1 MTGPTREGRLTASQE
16 PGQGSR
22 RQRRLFAAVVTPVAA
37 VILAVLVGSLV
48 IIAANIVATG
58 TVDLVLPLKA
68 YGSLLAG
75 SLGSVNALVNT
86 VVSAAP
92 LVLGGLAVGVGF
104 KAGLFNIGVT
114 GQFLLGAVAAAAM
127 GAALST
133 APAYVAIP
141 LSIAAGAA
149 AGCLWAFIPGLLKAL
164 TGAHEVVTTIMLNYI
179 AASVLGF
186 LVIGPLAAPGYSFA
200 RTGDIGSAALPIL
213 FGRNLHAG
221 VLIALAVVPLISWLL
236 YRSTIGFEIRTVG
249 SNPSASR
256 YAGMRPGALIVLT
269 MSLCG
274 ILAGLAGT
282 LEILGI
288 SHFVT
293 TGYGTSVGFDS
304 ITVALLGRA
313 NPLGILIAAL
323 LFGALRAGAGL
334 MQIQA
339 HIPVEIVDVIQA
351 LILLFLAA
359 EILIR
364 RLLRIRG
371 ERAVVEELTTVT
383 QSYGE
388 GRVG

>member
-1 MTGPTREGRLTASQE
+1 MTESREAPS
-16 PGQGSR
+16 QGSH
-22 RQRRLFAAVVTPVAA
+22 QRRRVFAAVVTPVAA
-37 VILAVLVGSLV
+37 VSLAVVVGSVV
-48 IIAANIVATG
+48 IILSNVIATG
-58 TVDLVLPLKA
+58 RIDLVLPLRA
-68 YGSLLAG
+68 YGSLVAG
-75 SLGSVNALVNT
+75 SLGSVNAIVNT
-86 VVSAAP
+86 IVSAAP

-114 GQFLLGAVAAAAM
+114 GQFLLGAVAAAAT
-127 GAALST
+127 GAALSSS
-133 APAYVAIP
+133 PAYVSIP
-141 LSIAAGAA
+141 VSIAAGAA
-149 AGCLWAFIPGLLKAL
+149 MGALWAFIPGLLKAL

-179 AASVLGF
+179 AASLLGF

-200 RTGDIGSAALPIL
+200 RTGDIGSAALPII

-221 VLIALAVVPLISWLL
+221 VLIALVVVPIISWLL

-249 SNPSASR
+249 ANPSASR

-274 ILAGLAGT
+274 LLGGLAGS

-304 ITVALLGRA
+304 ISVALLGRA
-313 NPLGILIAAL
+313 NPFGILIAAL

-339 HIPVEIVDVIQA
+339 QIPVEIVDVIQA

-359 EILIR
+359 EVLIR

-371 ERAVVEELTTVT
+371 QRAVVEELTTVT

>member
-1 MTGPTREGRLTASQE
+1 MTESPATNQPAAGPALSQRSDQVRRVFASI
-16 PGQGSR
+16 
-22 RQRRLFAAVVTPVAA
+22 VTPVAA
-37 VILAVLVGSLV
+37 VLLAVLVGSVV
-48 IIAANIVATG
+48 IILSNVIATG
-58 TVDLVLPLKA
+58 RIDVVLPLRA
-68 YGSLLAG
+68 YASLVAG
-75 SLGSVNALVNT
+75 SLGNVNAIVNT
-86 VVSAAP
+86 IVSAAP
-92 LVLGGLAVGVGF
+92 LILGGLAVGIGF

-114 GQFLLGAVAAAAM
+114 GQFLLGAVAAAAT
-127 GAALST
+127 GAALSG
-133 APAYVAIP
+133 APAYVSIP
-141 LSIAAGAA
+141 VAIAAGAA
-149 AGCLWAFIPGLLKAL
+149 TGAFWAFIPGLLKAL

-179 AASVLGF
+179 AASLLGF

-200 RTGDIGSAALPIL
+200 RTGDIGSAALPII

-221 VLIALAVVPLISWLL
+221 VLIALAVVPIISWLL

-249 SNPSASR
+249 ANPSASR
-256 YAGMRPGALIVLT
+256 YAGMRPGALIVFT

-274 ILAGLAGT
+274 LLGGLAGT

-304 ITVALLGRA
+304 ISVALLGRA
-313 NPLGILIAAL
+313 NPFGILISAL

-339 HIPVEIVDVIQA
+339 QIPAEIVDVIQA

-359 EILIR
+359 EVLIR

-371 ERAVVEELTTVT
+371 ERAVVQELTTVT

>member
-1 MTGPTREGRLTASQE
+1 MTESHTAAPTPASPTPAHSQ
-16 PGQGSR
+16 
-22 RQRRLFAAVVTPVAA
+22 RQRGRAVASVVTPVAA
-37 VILAVLVGSLV
+37 VVLAVVVGSVV
-48 IIAANIVATG
+48 IIVSKMIASG
-58 TVDLVLPLKA
+58 TVDLLLPLRA
-68 YGSLLAG
+68 YSSLLVG
-75 SLGSVNALVNT
+75 SLGSVNAVVNT
-86 VVSAAP
+86 IVAATP
-92 LVLGGLAVGVGF
+92 LILGGLAVGLGF

-114 GQFLLGAVAAAAM
+114 GQFLVGAVAAAAT
-127 GAALST
+127 GAALAT
-133 APAYVAIP
+133 TPAYVSIP
-141 LSIAAGAA
+141 VSIVVGGVAGA
-149 AGCLWAFIPGLLKAL
+149 LWAFVPGVLKAV

-179 AASVLGF
+179 AAALLGF

-221 VLIALAVVPLISWLL
+221 VLIALAAVPAISWLL

-269 MSLCG
+269 MSLSG
-274 ILAGLAGT
+274 LLGGLAGT

-304 ITVALLGRA
+304 ISVALLGRA
-313 NPLGILIAAL
+313 NPFGILIAAL

-339 HIPVEIVDVIQA
+339 QIPVEIVDVIQA

-359 EILIR
+359 EVLIR

-371 ERAVVEELTTVT
+371 ERTGVEELTTVT